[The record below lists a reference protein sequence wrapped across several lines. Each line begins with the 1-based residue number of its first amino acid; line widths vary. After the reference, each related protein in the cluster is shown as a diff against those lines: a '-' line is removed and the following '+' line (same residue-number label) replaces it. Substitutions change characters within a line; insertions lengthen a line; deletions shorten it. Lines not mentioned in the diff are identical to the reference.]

1 MRLRQINKK
10 EFETF
15 CKSSPLSNF
24 FQTKEYAELKRKEG
38 YHTYFVGLDDSGRL
52 LAAALLIS
60 SEFTVTKKRVF
71 FCPRGYII
79 DYRNQELLNIF
90 TKELVTFVKEKK
102 GALIKINPNL
112 MLKER
117 DENGNI
123 ISGGMNNSKCV
134 NNLLD
139 IGYKK
144 INSNYLVNPNFLYTL
159 DLKGK
164 NNDELYDNIS
174 PTVKSIIERNEKIG
188 ITVSKIDKENSDKFL
203 SILRNCSNRIDYF
216 KKNDKSYKNVI
227 SVLSNYHMVDII
239 MAELDIDKYL
249 EVTKRSLE
257 NALNDSDLSSQV
269 QKQLEIINNLQY
281 KYGHKVSLGTLL
293 AVSYN
298 NQYLTLCIADMDKF
312 KNFDPIS
319 TLIWESM
326 KRAKKMS
333 ATKYILYGM
342 DSNLENENNLIH
354 YYKKFNG
361 KAVELIGEYDFVIDQ
376 RNYQKY
382 LKKQEKIRNK
392 N

>member
-15 CKSSPLSNF
+15 CKASPLSNF

-52 LAAALLIS
+52 LAATLLIS
-60 SEFTVTKKRVF
+60 SEFTITKKRVF

-79 DYRNQELLNIF
+79 DYRNQELLNTF
-90 TKELVTFVKEKK
+90 TKELVAYVKEKK
-102 GALIKINPNL
+102 GILIKITPNL

-117 DENGNI
+117 DKNGELV
-123 ISGGMNNSKCV
+123 SGGMNNSKCV
-134 NNLLD
+134 ENLLD
-139 IGYKK
+139 IGYKR
-144 INSNYLVNPNFLYTL
+144 ISSYYLVNPNFLYTL

-164 NNDELYDNIS
+164 NNEEIYENIS
-174 PTVKSIIERNEKIG
+174 SDVKSIIERNEKIG
-188 ITVSKIDKENSDKFL
+188 ITISKIEKEDSDKFL

-227 SVLSNYHMVDII
+227 SILSNYNMIDVIT
-239 MAELDIDKYL
+239 AELDIDKYL

-257 NALNDSDLSSQV
+257 NVLNDNDLSAQV
-269 QKQLEIINNLQY
+269 QKQLEIINSLQY

-298 NQYLTLCIADMDKF
+298 NQYLTLCIAGMDKF

-319 TLIWESM
+319 TLIWESI
-326 KRAKKMS
+326 KRAKKLS
-333 ATKYILYGM
+333 ATKYIFYGM
-342 DSNLENENNLIH
+342 DINLEKENNLIH
-354 YYKKFNG
+354 YYQKFNG

-376 RNYQKY
+376 RYYQKY
-382 LKKQEKIRNK
+382 LKKQEKIKNK
-392 N
+392 K

>member
-15 CKSSPLSNF
+15 CKASPLSNF

-52 LAAALLIS
+52 LAATLLIS
-60 SEFTVTKKRVF
+60 SEFTITKKRVF

-79 DYRNQELLNIF
+79 DYRNQELLNTF
-90 TKELVTFVKEKK
+90 TKELVAYVKEKK
-102 GALIKINPNL
+102 GILIKITPNL

-117 DENGNI
+117 DKNGELV
-123 ISGGMNNSKCV
+123 SGGMNNSKCV
-134 NNLLD
+134 ENLLD
-139 IGYKK
+139 IGYKR
-144 INSNYLVNPNFLYTL
+144 ISSYYLVNPNFLYTL

-164 NNDELYDNIS
+164 NNEEIYENIS
-174 PTVKSIIERNEKIG
+174 SDVKGIIERNEKIG
-188 ITVSKIDKENSDKFL
+188 ITISKIEKEDSDKFL

-227 SVLSNYHMVDII
+227 SILSNYNMIDVIT
-239 MAELDIDKYL
+239 AELDIDKYL

-257 NALNDSDLSSQV
+257 NVLNDNDLSAQV
-269 QKQLEIINNLQY
+269 QKQLEIINSLQY

-298 NQYLTLCIADMDKF
+298 NQYLTLCIAGMDKF

-319 TLIWESM
+319 TLIWESI
-326 KRAKKMS
+326 KRAKKLS
-333 ATKYILYGM
+333 ATKYIFYGM
-342 DSNLENENNLIH
+342 DINLEKENNLIH
-354 YYKKFNG
+354 YYQKFNG

-376 RNYQKY
+376 RYYQKY
-382 LKKQEKIRNK
+382 LKKQEKIKNK
-392 N
+392 K

>member
-15 CKSSPLSNF
+15 CKASPLSNF

-52 LAAALLIS
+52 LAATLLIS
-60 SEFTVTKKRVF
+60 SEFTITKKRVF

-79 DYRNQELLNIF
+79 DYRNQELLNTF
-90 TKELVTFVKEKK
+90 TKELVAYVKEKK
-102 GALIKINPNL
+102 GILIKITPNL

-117 DENGNI
+117 DKNGELV
-123 ISGGMNNSKCV
+123 SGGMNNSKCV
-134 NNLLD
+134 ENLLD
-139 IGYKK
+139 IGYKR
-144 INSNYLVNPNFLYTL
+144 ISSYYLVNPNFLYTL

-164 NNDELYDNIS
+164 NNEEIYENIS
-174 PTVKSIIERNEKIG
+174 SDVKSIIERNEKIG
-188 ITVSKIDKENSDKFL
+188 ITISKIEKEDSDKFL

-227 SVLSNYHMVDII
+227 SILSNYNMIDVIT
-239 MAELDIDKYL
+239 AELDIDKYL
-249 EVTKRSLE
+249 EVTRRSLE
-257 NALNDSDLSSQV
+257 NVLNDNDLSAQV
-269 QKQLEIINNLQY
+269 QKQLEIINSLQY

-298 NQYLTLCIADMDKF
+298 NQYLTLCIAGMDKF

-319 TLIWESM
+319 TLIWESI
-326 KRAKKMS
+326 KRAKKLS
-333 ATKYILYGM
+333 ATKYIFYGM
-342 DSNLENENNLIH
+342 DINLEKENNLIH
-354 YYKKFNG
+354 YYQKFNG

-376 RNYQKY
+376 RYYQKY
-382 LKKQEKIRNK
+382 LKKQEKIKNK
-392 N
+392 K

>member
-15 CKSSPLSNF
+15 CKASPLSNF

-52 LAAALLIS
+52 LAATLLIS
-60 SEFTVTKKRVF
+60 SEFTITKKRVF

-79 DYRNQELLNIF
+79 DYRNQELLNTF
-90 TKELVTFVKEKK
+90 TKELVAYVKEKK
-102 GALIKINPNL
+102 GILIKITPNL

-117 DENGNI
+117 DKNGELV
-123 ISGGMNNSKCV
+123 SGGMNNSKCV
-134 NNLLD
+134 ENLLD
-139 IGYKK
+139 IGYKR
-144 INSNYLVNPNFLYTL
+144 ISSYYLVNPNFLYTL

-164 NNDELYDNIS
+164 NNEEIYENIS
-174 PTVKSIIERNEKIG
+174 SDLKSIIERNEKIG
-188 ITVSKIDKENSDKFL
+188 ITISKIEKEDSDKFL

-227 SVLSNYHMVDII
+227 SILSNYNMIDVIT
-239 MAELDIDKYL
+239 AELDIDKYL

-257 NALNDSDLSSQV
+257 NVLNDNDLSAQV
-269 QKQLEIINNLQY
+269 QKQLEIINSLQY

-298 NQYLTLCIADMDKF
+298 NQYLTLCIAGMDKF

-319 TLIWESM
+319 TLIWESI
-326 KRAKKMS
+326 KRAKKLS
-333 ATKYILYGM
+333 ATKYIFYGM
-342 DSNLENENNLIH
+342 DINLEKENNLIH
-354 YYKKFNG
+354 YYQKFNG

-376 RNYQKY
+376 RYYQKY
-382 LKKQEKIRNK
+382 LKKQEKIKNK
-392 N
+392 K

>member
-1 MRLRQINKK
+1 MRLKQINKK

-15 CKSSPLSNF
+15 CKSSPLTNF

-52 LAAALLIS
+52 LAATLLIS

-102 GALIKINPNL
+102 GVLIKINPNL
-112 MLKER
+112 MFKER
-117 DENGNI
+117 DENGEL

-134 NNLLD
+134 DNLLD

-144 INSNYLVNPNFLYTL
+144 ISSNYIVNPNFLYTL

-164 NNDELYDNIS
+164 NNDELYENIS
-174 PTVKSIIERNEKIG
+174 PNLKSIIERNEKIG
-188 ITVSKIDKENSDKFL
+188 ITVSKIEKENSDKFL

-216 KKNDKSYKNVI
+216 KKNEKGYKNVI
-227 SVLSNYHMVDII
+227 SVLSNYNMVDVII
-239 MAELDIDKYL
+239 VELDIDKYL

-257 NALNDSDLSSQV
+257 NALNDNDLSAQV
-269 QKQLEIINNLQY
+269 QKQLEIINSLQY
-281 KYGHKVSLGTLL
+281 KYGHKVSLGALL
-293 AVSYN
+293 AIPYH
-298 NQYLTLCIADMDKF
+298 NQYLTLCIAGTDKF

-319 TLIWESM
+319 TLIWESI
-326 KRAKKMS
+326 KRAKKLS
-333 ATKYILYGM
+333 ATKYIFYGM
-342 DSNLENENNLIH
+342 DSNLESESNLIH
-354 YYKKFNG
+354 YYKNFNG
-361 KAVELIGEYDFVIDQ
+361 KTVELIGEYDFVIDQ
-376 RNYQKY
+376 RYYQKY

-392 N
+392 K

>member
-52 LAAALLIS
+52 LATTLLIS

-71 FCPRGYII
+71 FCPRGYIM
-79 DYRNQELLNIF
+79 DYRNQELLTIF
-90 TKELVTFVKEKK
+90 TKELVNFVKEKK
-102 GALIKINPNL
+102 GILIKINPNL

-117 DENGNI
+117 DKNGELI
-123 ISGGMNNSKCV
+123 PGGMNNSKCV
-134 NNLLD
+134 DNLLD
-139 IGYKK
+139 IGYKR
-144 INSNYLVNPNFLYTL
+144 ISSYYLVNPNFLYTL

-164 NNDELYDNIS
+164 NNEEIYENIS
-174 PTVKSIIERNEKIG
+174 KDVRSVIERNEKIG
-188 ITVSKIDKENSDKFL
+188 ITVSKIEKEDSDKFL

-227 SVLSNYHMVDII
+227 SVLSNYNMIDVIT
-239 MAELDIDKYL
+239 AELDIDKYL

-257 NALNDSDLSSQV
+257 NALNDNDLSAQV
-269 QKQLEIINNLQY
+269 QKQLEIINSLQY

-298 NQYLTLCIADMDKF
+298 NQYLTLCIAGMDKF

-319 TLIWESM
+319 TLIWESI
-326 KRAKKMS
+326 KRAKKLS
-333 ATKYILYGM
+333 ATKYIFYGM
-342 DSNLENENNLIH
+342 DIDLEKENNLIH
-354 YYKKFNG
+354 YYQKFNG

-376 RNYQKY
+376 RYYQKY

-392 N
+392 K

>member
-10 EFETF
+10 EFEKF
-15 CKSSPLSNF
+15 CKASPLSNF

-52 LAAALLIS
+52 LAATLLIS
-60 SEFTVTKKRVF
+60 SEFTITKKRVF

-79 DYRNQELLNIF
+79 DYRNQELLNTF
-90 TKELVTFVKEKK
+90 TKELVAYVKEKK
-102 GALIKINPNL
+102 GILIKITPNL

-117 DENGNI
+117 DKNGELV
-123 ISGGMNNSKCV
+123 SGGMNNSKCV
-134 NNLLD
+134 ENLLD
-139 IGYKK
+139 IGYKR
-144 INSNYLVNPNFLYTL
+144 ISSYYLVNPNFLYTL

-164 NNDELYDNIS
+164 NNEEIYENIS
-174 PTVKSIIERNEKIG
+174 SDVKGIIERNEKIG
-188 ITVSKIDKENSDKFL
+188 ITISKIEKEDSDKFL

-227 SVLSNYHMVDII
+227 SILSNYNMIDVIT
-239 MAELDIDKYL
+239 AELDIDKYL

-257 NALNDSDLSSQV
+257 NVLNDNDLSAQV
-269 QKQLEIINNLQY
+269 QKQLEIINSLQY

-298 NQYLTLCIADMDKF
+298 NQYLTLCIAGMDKF

-319 TLIWESM
+319 TLIWESI
-326 KRAKKMS
+326 KRAKKLS
-333 ATKYILYGM
+333 ATKYIFYGM
-342 DSNLENENNLIH
+342 DINLEKENNLIH
-354 YYKKFNG
+354 YYQKFNG

-376 RNYQKY
+376 RYYQKY
-382 LKKQEKIRNK
+382 LKKQEKIKNK
-392 N
+392 K